1 MKVYKIEVMV
11 IDLDDLG
18 ETEIVDVIEN
28 TKYPNHCISP
38 EVKAIESRDIGL
50 WHDDHPMNKHD
61 TQDAEYRRL
70 FTIAACQ
77 EGGVR

>member
-11 IDLDDLG
+11 IDLDDIG

-38 EVKAIESRDIGL
+38 TVKAIESRDIGQ
-50 WHDDHPMNKHD
+50 WHEDHPLNKAD
-61 TQDAEYRRL
+61 TEATEYQRL
-70 FTIAACQ
+70 FSIAACQ